1 MSGLACVGVCG
12 RAKLAASA
20 GLATAR
26 RNLRLLCLADNMA
39 ASLDTAP
46 WPPLISQ
53 SVNQECA
60 AAGAAEGLQV
70 SGRRILRR
78 EMTPGALSSMLAVR
92 SS

>member
-1 MSGLACVGVCG
+1 MRKA
-12 RAKLAASA
+12 RAKFAASA

-26 RNLRLLCLADNMA
+26 RSSRLLRLANNMD
-39 ASLDTAP
+39 ASLDTTP

-53 SVNQECA
+53 SVDQERA

-92 SS
+92 ST